1 MIVKPNLQALV
12 ERAQKGERAAFDE
25 LILEERPRLQAFV
38 RSRAGA
44 VGTCGGGAEVDD
56 VVQETLLRA
65 CRKIGGLQLQSPDS
79 VFRWLCG
86 IAANVLLE
94 AASRH
99 GRGPTVPLD
108 FDVPADGTTPSHA
121 ARKEERFDRLQDA
134 IDHLSPD
141 HREAIL
147 LVRVEGL
154 SVKEVAER
162 MNRTPHAVSNLI
174 LRASRRLK
182 ELLGETQSLSLP
194 DRRLRGPEEGGPH
207 V

>member
-1 MIVKPNLQALV
+1 MKPNLQALV
-12 ERAQKGERAAFDE
+12 ERAQKGERAAFDA
-25 LILEERPRLQAFV
+25 LVLEERPRLEAFV
-38 RSRAGA
+38 RSRVGPGA
-44 VGTCGGGAEVDD
+44 SFGGKAEVED

-65 CRKIGGLQLQSPDS
+65 CRKIGGLELQSPDS

-86 IAANVLLE
+86 IATNVLLE

-99 GRGPTVPLD
+99 GRKPTVPLD

-194 DRRLRGPEEGGPH
+194 DRRLRGPEEGGDH
-207 V
+207 D